1 MDKQNVLYI
10 NTYSGI
16 NIIQPLERK
25 GILTQATTW
34 MDLKDS
40 ELSKVSQ
47 SRKDKML
54 YDLSCMT

>member
-34 MDLKDS
+34 MDSKDS
-40 ELSKVSQ
+40 ELQSKPVT
-47 SRKDKML
+47 KDKML